1 MFKITRLLFLFSK
14 LINGEKV
21 NKTVFC
27 FEHDCSPRTFDRD
40 IQEIRLFLSESFS
53 PFELKYNH
61 STNTY
66 FMDGSKRELLEPME
80 YLLIERI
87 LKDSKILRKDEFE
100 ILLDHLLHNTDK
112 MNTLDVRK
120 KELCNKYQ
128 SPFHN
133 KALLKMHGDLV
144 KVIRSKQCINIH
156 YFKSNGDDV
165 RYKIIPCDIKFD
177 LGYLYLIAYQVENN
191 NEYPAYY
198 RLDRIDSFEILDK
211 QNIKEQSYVEKYLNN
226 YSNCIIQMYGGDFV
240 EIRLKCSNSF
250 YPYVYDKFKNSKI
263 ISQDESN
270 TVVKIKTFEDGF
282 IKWLV
287 YQSPELITVLYPK
300 NTITKIVQVT
310 KSILNKYIGVD
321 NNEKTKISVENG

>member
-1 MFKITRLLFLFSK
+1 
-14 LINGEKV
+14 
-21 NKTVFC
+21 
-27 FEHDCSPRTFDRD
+27 
-40 IQEIRLFLSESFS
+40 
-53 PFELKYNH
+53 
-61 STNTY
+61 
-66 FMDGSKRELLEPME
+66 
-80 YLLIERI
+80 
-87 LKDSKILRKDEFE
+87 
-100 ILLDHLLHNTDK
+100 
-112 MNTLDVRK
+112 
-120 KELCNKYQ
+120 
-128 SPFHN
+128 
-133 KALLKMHGDLV
+133 LV
-144 KVIRSKQCINIH
+144 KVIRSKQRINI
-156 YFKSNGDDV
+156 YYSKSNGEDV

-177 LGYLYLIAYQVENN
+177 LGYLYLIAYQAENN
-191 NEYPAYY
+191 KEYPAYY

-300 NTITKIVQVT
+300 NTINKIVQVT